1 MKIAYLDCS
10 CGISGNM
17 CLGALLDAGV
27 PLERIEAALARLP
40 VHGYRLRAERVLR
53 RGISAMHV
61 EVELDESE
69 RHPHRG
75 LSDVLDV
82 IGSAGLPAPVAERS
96 AAVFRSL
103 AEAEAK
109 VHGTDV
115 ERVHF
120 HEVGAVD
127 AICDIVG
134 TVAGLSELGI
144 ERLLFSTVR
153 LGGGTVEVAHGVL
166 PVPAPATAE
175 LLKGLPTAGG
185 PVQMELATPTGAA
198 ILKTLGE
205 PSPDWPAMVVHSIG
219 YGAGGRDPR
228 EAPNVLRLI
237 VGETAPEGTTES
249 DYVCVLETNLDDMTG
264 EQVGYCMEKLAE
276 AGALDA
282 FTTPVQ
288 MKKNRPGV
296 QVTVLCEPGRLRAA
310 EEVLWRHTTTL
321 GVRRSLWQRSKLAR
335 EVRTART
342 PWGEVRV
349 KLARLGG
356 EVVRCKPEYED
367 CRALAEANGVTLE
380 EVCRAALQDLD
391 HHNSTGG
398 EGAKEV

>member
-1 MKIAYLDCS
+1 MRIAYLDCFS
-10 CGISGNM
+10 GISGNM

-27 PLERIEAALARLP
+27 PQGAIESALALLP
-40 VHGYRLRAERVLR
+40 VHGFHLRAERVLR

-61 EVELDESE
+61 EIELDHSE
-69 RHPHRG
+69 LHPHRG

-82 IGSAGLPAPVAERS
+82 IERAGLPAPVAERS
-96 AAVFRSL
+96 AAVFRNL
-103 AEAEAK
+103 AQAEAA

-115 ERVHF
+115 EKVHF

-134 TVAGLSELGI
+134 TCAGLEELGV

-153 LGGGTVEVAHGVL
+153 LGGGMVKMAHGVL

-205 PSPDWPAMVVHSIG
+205 PSPQWPQMSVRAIG
-219 YGAGGRDPR
+219 YGAGGRDPQ
-228 EAPNVLRLI
+228 EMPNVLRLA
-237 VGETAPEGTTES
+237 VGETEEADGAES
-249 DYVCVLETNLDDMTG
+249 DYVWVLETNLDDMTG
-264 EQVGYCMEKLAE
+264 EQVGYCMEKLSE
-276 AGALDA
+276 AGVLEA
-282 FTTPVQ
+282 FTAPVQ

-296 QVTVLCEPGRLRAA
+296 QVTVLCEPERLREA
-310 EEVLWRHTTTL
+310 EQVLWQHTTTL
-321 GVRRSLWQRSKLAR
+321 GVRRCLWQRSKLAR
-335 EVRTART
+335 ETRTVRT
-342 PWGEVRV
+342 PWGHVRV
-349 KLARLGG
+349 KVARLGG

-367 CRALAEANGVTLE
+367 CRALAEAHGVGLE
-380 EVCRAALQDLD
+380 EVRREANKAF
-391 HHNSTGG
+391 HHDDTTSTT
-398 EGAKEV
+398 

>member
-1 MKIAYLDCS
+1 MKIAYLDCFS
-10 CGISGNM
+10 GISGNM

-27 PLERIEAALARLP
+27 PLECVESALARLP
-40 VHGYRLRAERVLR
+40 VRGYRLRAERVLR
-53 RGISAMHV
+53 RGIGATHV

-75 LSDVLDV
+75 LSDVLDI
-82 IGSAGLPAPVAERS
+82 IGGAGLPAPVAERS

-109 VHGTDV
+109 VHDTDV

-134 TVAGLSELGI
+134 TVAGLAELGV

-153 LGGGTVEVAHGVL
+153 LGGGTVKVAHGVL

-198 ILKTLGE
+198 ILKALGE
-205 PSPDWPAMVVHSIG
+205 PSPEWPAMSVQAIG
-219 YGAGGRDPR
+219 YGAGGRDPQ
-228 EAPNVLRLI
+228 EVPNVLRLV
-237 VGETAPEGTTES
+237 VGEAPAGAQADS
-249 DYVCVLETNLDDMTG
+249 DYVYVLETNLDDMTG

-288 MKKNRPGV
+288 MKKGRPGV
-296 QVTVLCEPGRLRAA
+296 QVTVLCGPERLQAA
-310 EEVLWRHTTTL
+310 EEVFWRHTTTL

-335 EVRTART
+335 ESRTVRT

-349 KLARLGG
+349 KIARLGG

-367 CRALAEANGVTLE
+367 CRALAEAHGVPLE
-380 EVCRAALQDLD
+380 AVQSEALTAVHHDDAA
-391 HHNSTGG
+391 STT
-398 EGAKEV
+398 

>member
-1 MKIAYLDCS
+1 MRIGYLDCFS
-10 CGISGNM
+10 GISGNM
-17 CLGALLDAGV
+17 CLGALVDAGA
-27 PLERIEAALARLP
+27 PLARIEAVLAKLP
-40 VHGYRLRAERVLR
+40 VHGYRVKAERVMR
-53 RGISAMHV
+53 RGIAATHV
-61 EVELDESE
+61 DILLDESE

-75 LSDVLDV
+75 LKDVLD
-82 IGSAGLPAPVAERS
+82 IIARAGLDAQVAERS
-96 AAVFRSL
+96 AAVFRNL

-115 ERVHF
+115 DSVHF

-134 TVAGLSELGI
+134 TAAGLAELGI

-153 LGGGTVEVAHGVL
+153 LGGGTVKMAHGIL

-205 PSPDWPAMVVHSIG
+205 PSPVWPDMSVQAIG
-219 YGAGGRDPR
+219 YGAGGRDPI
-228 EAPNVLRLI
+228 EVPNVLRLA
-237 VGETAPEGTTES
+237 VGEVPGAGEAES
-249 DYVCVLETNLDDMTG
+249 DYVWVLETNLDDMTG
-264 EQVGYCMEKLAE
+264 EQTGYCMEKLSE

-296 QVTVLCEPGRLRAA
+296 QVTVLCEPERLRAT
-310 EEVLWRHTTTL
+310 EDVLWRHTTTL
-321 GVRRSLWQRSKLAR
+321 GVRRCLWQRSKLAR
-335 EVRTART
+335 ETRTVMTR
-342 PWGEVRV
+342 WGEVRV
-349 KLARLGG
+349 KVARLGG

-367 CRALAEANGVTLE
+367 CRALAEANGLPLE
-380 EVCRAALQDLD
+380 RVCREALEALGPQ
-391 HHNSTGG
+391 
-398 EGAKEV
+398 V